1 MEEKKRPLHQGS
13 TVWHYYTGDGRRVR
27 RRLQPGAQPEAHW
40 IRGFGPHSTQV
51 REALTERTRAWHR
64 THRVSEQTRERMSQ
78 AKRGVPKTLEH
89 RVSMSIAQR
98 ERHRRRRDS
107 ESGDK

>member
-1 MEEKKRPLHQGS
+1 MAEKKAKHNTGS

-40 IRGFGPHSTQV
+40 IRGFGPHSAQV
-51 REALTERTRAWHR
+51 REKIAQRTQEVHR
-64 THRVSEQTRERMSQ
+64 NKVVSEITRERMSQ
-78 AKRGVPKTLEH
+78 AARGRPKSPEH

-98 ERHRRRRDS
+98 ERHRRRR
-107 ESGDK
+107 ENK